1 MKETYYFQHDYNARQ
16 DPKMQEMMVE
26 HGISA
31 VGVYW
36 CVVEM
41 LYEQGGKLSLRT
53 FKCIA
58 YALHV
63 DVSLVASVVNDFG
76 LFQNDGECFWS
87 DSANRRLQKR
97 ADVSEARRKA
107 IEARWGKKDTN
118 VLEKNIDDDTNVL
131 QKNTKER
138 KEKEKERKEKEINN
152 TNPIIESGAN
162 LENNPCSAV
171 AEPRTLEGR
180 KLNFERS
187 LIPFLE
193 DYGKDMLREFA
204 DYWTEP
210 DRAKK
215 PKMRFEK
222 EKTWSTPHR
231 LSTWARREREYPRR
245 PQTSRF
251 QASQDSMQAF
261 IDSLPKD

>member
-1 MKETYYFQHDYNARQ
+1 M
-16 DPKMQEMMVE
+16 
-26 HGISA
+26 
-31 VGVYW
+31 
-36 CVVEM
+36 
-41 LYEQGGKLSLRT
+41 
-53 FKCIA
+53 
-58 YALHV
+58 
-63 DVSLVASVVNDFG
+63 
-76 LFQNDGECFWS
+76 NDGVIFYKSHFDNIKDLSNEEIGIIFRACMTGEEVSMSPHVKMAFNFINS
-87 DSANRRLQKR
+87 QVKRDVEKYAAITEKRRAAGRLGGIAKGLSYQQKDEDQGVEEIAKIANAKSAKQKI
-97 ADVSEARRKA
+97 AKIANES
-107 IEARWGKKDTN
+107 N
-118 VLEKNIDDDTNVL
+118 NIN
-131 QKNTKER
+131 NNNN
-138 KEKEKERKEKEINN
+138 NN
-152 TNPIIESGAN
+152 TNNNSNNNNEINTTNSNIERGAN

-187 LIPFLE
+187 LIPYLD

-245 PQTSRF
+245 QQTSRF

-261 IDSLPKD
+261 IDSLPKE